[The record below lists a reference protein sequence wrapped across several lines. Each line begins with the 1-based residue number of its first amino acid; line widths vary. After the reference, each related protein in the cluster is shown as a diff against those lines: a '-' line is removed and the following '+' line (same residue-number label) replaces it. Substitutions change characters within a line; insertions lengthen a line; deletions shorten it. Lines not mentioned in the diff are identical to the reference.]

1 MLISESVDAVM
12 DFPPGEMQGNM
23 ALPECYLS
31 ILCREMIRDEQENR
45 IILRLSQW
53 ANGQAHGWVLI
64 MLKHT
69 FNIQHVNN
77 FGIDGTEFLDDPMVC
92 APITFYLLYRIT
104 QLLDGRRLVIF
115 LDEFWKWLQDEAF
128 SDFVYNK
135 LKTIRKLN
143 GLVIPATQSPD
154 EILKNKISRAVV
166 EVCSTS
172 IYLAN
177 PDADYK

>member
-1 MLISESVDAVM
+1 MESFCSGGNKNVTVFFVKQLMEFCVPEMVKDYRQRLLISESVDAVM
-12 DFPPGEMQGNM
+12 DFPPWRNAGIWHYQNAWASYAERWSGMSRRTG
-23 ALPECYLS
+23 LS
-31 ILCREMIRDEQENR
+31 FI
-45 IILRLSQW
+45 LSQW

-115 LDEFWKWLQDEAF
+115 LDEFWKWLQD
-128 SDFVYNK
+128 
-135 LKTIRKLN
+135 
-143 GLVIPATQSPD
+143 G
-154 EILKNKISRAVV
+154 
-166 EVCSTS
+166 S
-172 IYLAN
+172 IQRFCL
-177 PDADYK
+177 